1 MTALHLAVDKGHLDI
16 VRLLL
21 EKGANIKAVNN
32 VSNRTCMTVCLPAN
46 MSACVCVCVC
56 VICMHMCV
64 LAFDFITIIIL
75 IILCLFLS

>member
-32 VSNRTCMTVCLPAN
+32 VSNRPCMTVCLPAN
-46 MSACVCVCVC
+46 MSACVCVYVC